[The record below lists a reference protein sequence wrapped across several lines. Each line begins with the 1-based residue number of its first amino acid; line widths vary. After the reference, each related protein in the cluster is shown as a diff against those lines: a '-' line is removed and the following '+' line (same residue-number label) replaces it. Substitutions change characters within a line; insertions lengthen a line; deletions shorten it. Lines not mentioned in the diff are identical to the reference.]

1 MCFFFLEFFFF
12 SLIFFPNFFSLSN
25 WGTKQREKFL
35 FQIDCNSSQTT
46 HVFCIF
52 ENTLPGFIKPRQKTI
67 RPPSLEPIPTK
78 PTPPKKKKPQATVT
92 FDGAEESPKPRKYA
106 STQRSSL
113 EVEKLSLMTPE
124 TQYGSD
130 SSSSSQSPIII
141 RRKRSTTESL
151 TYTSQE

>member
-1 MCFFFLEFFFF
+1 M
-12 SLIFFPNFFSLSN
+12 IFFPNFFCLSN
-25 WGTKQREKFL
+25 WGTIQREKFL

-52 ENTLPGFIKPRQKTI
+52 ENTLPGFTKPRQKTI

-78 PTPPKKKKPQATVT
+78 PTPPKKKKPQATVKTKT
-92 FDGAEESPKPRKYA
+92 FDDAKESPKPRRCA
-106 STQRSSL
+106 STKHSSL

-130 SSSSSQSPIII
+130 SSSSSQSPTIIR